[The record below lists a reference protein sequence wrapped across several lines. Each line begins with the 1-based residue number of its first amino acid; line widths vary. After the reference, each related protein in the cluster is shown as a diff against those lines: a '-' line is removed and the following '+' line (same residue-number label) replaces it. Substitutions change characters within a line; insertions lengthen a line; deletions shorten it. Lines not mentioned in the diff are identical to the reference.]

1 VSAPAS
7 GGGAAVASITA
18 APAGSIL
25 RRTWRA
31 LLEPKRLAPV
41 LLVSAAL
48 VTAQASFGGDRL
60 AVPLGVAMCLAFVLV
75 APVSWRVLFPFGPQL
90 GQLSVRLSLYAAV
103 GSGVVLVIGVVVPRL
118 LLMQPTLITLRGSMV
133 VCLALFLAG
142 GWGLARDID
151 FDDRL
156 RAAESRAV
164 ELERAAERAQLLAL
178 RAHLDPHFLFNTLNA
193 IAEWCR
199 QDGEIA
205 ERAVLQLSS
214 MLRAILAGVRAVSWP
229 LATEL
234 ELLRTLF
241 DLYRLRDVDLYQ
253 LQMQAPA
260 PLPAVEVPPLLLL
273 PLAENAIKHGPAAGH
288 RGPVLLT
295 VTTDES
301 AGRLLLTL
309 DNPGPWQ
316 GQRPGGEGLRMVT
329 RRLALAY
336 SDQGAEAS
344 LTVAGVGARTVAEL
358 SLPLSGPVREAPA

>member
-1 VSAPAS
+1 M
-7 GGGAAVASITA
+7 
-18 APAGSIL
+18 

-31 LLEPKRLAPV
+31 LLEPKRLVPV

-90 GQLSVRLSLYAAV
+90 GQLAVRLSLYAAV
-103 GSGVVLVIGVVVPRL
+103 GTAVVLVIGVVLPRL
-118 LLMQPTLITLRGSMV
+118 LCMRPTLLTLRGSMV

-199 QDGEIA
+199 QDGEVA
-205 ERAVLQLSS
+205 ERAVLQLSA
-214 MLRAILAGVRAVSWP
+214 MLRAILAGVRA
-229 LATEL
+229 
-234 ELLRTLF
+234 R
-241 DLYRLRDVDLYQ
+241 Q
-253 LQMQAPA
+253 L
-260 PLPAVEVPPLLLL
+260 
-273 PLAENAIKHGPAAGH
+273 AAGH
-288 RGPVLLT
+288 RAGADAHAVRSVPPARPRAVPAAAAGSRPRCPRWRCRRCCCCRWRRTPSSTARRRATAGAVSLT
-295 VTTDES
+295 VTTDEA

-309 DNPGPWQ
+309 DNPGAWN
-316 GQRPGGEGLRMVT
+316 GH
-329 RRLALAY
+329 
-336 SDQGAEAS
+336 
-344 LTVAGVGARTVAEL
+344 
-358 SLPLSGPVREAPA
+358 VRAAKGCAW